1 MDEKEI
7 EKLMEQYKDIEVPEG
22 LFDLDE
28 VFKKGDIII
37 KRRKIIKYT
46 VRVAAVFIIAVIIAL
61 ILLLKPKNPNE
72 VVQQSEAP
80 TEIENV
86 SYQKE
91 IEAKNMSF
99 VWNQINHINKVYS
112 IKQTEILEYSSIIK
126 DNYIYPITKVKA
138 EVLNTFSGEE
148 LGEITFWIPGG
159 IWTVQELKNTQ
170 YYYDEKD
177 IENLNDNDN
186 IYVKY
191 YEQIK
196 IAKPEVEKIYFVTLK
211 EENGELYVETN
222 AKYGF
227 KEYNPDTNCILNA
240 NNEWELVN
248 IEEYLK

>member
-28 VFKKGDIII
+28 VFRKGDIII

-46 VRVAAVFIIAVIIAL
+46 VRVAAVFIIAIIIAL

-72 VVQQSEAP
+72 VVQQSEVP

-91 IEAKNMSF
+91 IFAKNNVVGFISK
-99 VWNQINHINKVYS
+99 NEKNKVYS
-112 IKQTEILEYSSIIK
+112 IKQTEILEYSCIIK
-126 DNYIYPITKVKA
+126 DEDTYPITKVKA
-138 EVLNTFSGEE
+138 EVLNTFSGDK

-191 YEQIK
+191 YE
-196 IAKPEVEKIYFVTLK
+196 
-211 EENGELYVETN
+211 
-222 AKYGF
+222 KY
-227 KEYNPDTNCILNA
+227 
-240 NNEWELVN
+240 
-248 IEEYLK
+248 

>member
-28 VFKKGDIII
+28 VFRKGDIII

-46 VRVAAVFIIAVIIAL
+46 VRVAAVFIIAVVIAL
-61 ILLLKPKNPNE
+61 ILLLKPKNPSE

-91 IEAKNMSF
+91 IFVKNKEKGYEGK
-99 VWNQINHINKVYS
+99 ILKNKVYS
-112 IKQTEILEYSSIIK
+112 IKQTEILEYSSITK
-126 DNYIYPITKVKA
+126 DNFTYPITKVKA
-138 EVLNTFSGEE
+138 EVLNTFSGDK

-159 IWTVQELKNTQ
+159 IWTVKELKSSDFIYNI
-170 YYYDEKD
+170 DELN
-177 IENLNDNDN
+177 NLNDNDN

-191 YEQIK
+191 YEQYK
-196 IAKPEVEKIYFVTLK
+196 IAKPEVGKIYLITLR
-211 EENGELYVETN
+211 EEDGELYVETN

>member
-7 EKLMEQYKDIEVPEG
+7 EKLMKQYKDIEVPEG

-91 IEAKNMSF
+91 IFAKN
-99 VWNQINHINKVYS
+99 NNRGYIKEIKNKVYS
-112 IKQTEILEYSSIIK
+112 IKQTEILEYSSITK
-126 DNYIYPITKVKA
+126 DEDTYPITKVKA

-159 IWTVQELKNTQ
+159 IWTVKELKSSDFIYNN
-170 YYYDEKD
+170 DELTELVDTDK
-177 IENLNDNDN
+177 
-186 IYVKY
+186 IYLKY
-191 YEQIK
+191 YENTK
-196 IAKPEVEKIYFVTLK
+196 IAKPEVGKVYLTTLK

-227 KEYNPDTNCILNA
+227 KEYNPGTNCILNA

>member
-28 VFKKGDIII
+28 VFRKGDIII

-46 VRVAAVFIIAVIIAL
+46 VRVAAVFIIAVVIAL

-72 VVQQSEAP
+72 VVQQSELP
-80 TEIENV
+80 INVGDITYEKIVNVENR
-86 SYQKE
+86 
-91 IEAKNMSF
+91 SF
-99 VWNQINHINKVYS
+99 VWVYEYLKDKVYS
-112 IKQTEILEYSSIIK
+112 IKQTEILEYSSITK
-126 DNYIYPITKVKA
+126 DEDTYPITKVKA
-138 EVLNTFSGEE
+138 EILNEFSGDK

-159 IWTVQELKNTQ
+159 IWTVKELKSSDFIYNN
-170 YYYDEKD
+170 DELSELVDTDK
-177 IENLNDNDN
+177 
-186 IYVKY
+186 IYLKY
-191 YEQIK
+191 YENIK
-196 IAKPEVEKIYFVTLK
+196 IAKPEVGKIYLTTLK

>member
-28 VFKKGDIII
+28 VFRKGDIII

-46 VRVAAVFIIAVIIAL
+46 VRVAAVFIIAVVIAL
-61 ILLLKPKNPNE
+61 ILLLKPKNPSE
-72 VVQQSEAP
+72 VVQQSETP

-91 IEAKNMSF
+91 IFAKNNVEGF
-99 VWNQINHINKVYS
+99 REHLKNKVYS
-112 IKQTEILEYSSIIK
+112 IKQTKILEYSSITK
-126 DNYIYPITKVKA
+126 DNYTYPITKVKA
-138 EVLNTFSGEE
+138 EVLNTFSGDK

-159 IWTVQELKNTQ
+159 IWTVKELKSSDFIYNI
-170 YYYDEKD
+170 DELN
-177 IENLNDNDN
+177 NLNDNDN

-196 IAKPEVEKIYFVTLK
+196 IAKPEVGKTYFVTLK

>member
-46 VRVAAVFIIAVIIAL
+46 VRVAAVFIIAVVIAL
-61 ILLLKPKNPNE
+61 ILLLKPKNPSE
-72 VVQQSEAP
+72 VVQQSEVP
-80 TEIENV
+80 VNGENIT
-86 SYQKE
+86 YEKE
-91 IEAKNMSF
+91 IDAENLAF
-99 VWNQINHINKVYS
+99 VCGEQYLKNKVYS
-112 IKQTEILEYSSIIK
+112 IKQTEILEYSSITK
-126 DNYIYPITKVKA
+126 DEDTYPITKVKA

-148 LGEITFWIPGG
+148 LEEITFWVQGG
-159 IWTVQELKNTQ
+159 IWTVKELKASDFIYNIDQ
-170 YYYDEKD
+170 
-177 IENLNDNDN
+177 LNDLKDNDN

-196 IAKPEVEKIYFVTLK
+196 LAKPEIGKIYLITLK

-222 AKYGF
+222 VKYGF

>member
-28 VFKKGDIII
+28 VFRKGDIII

>member
-28 VFKKGDIII
+28 VFRKGDIII

-61 ILLLKPKNPNE
+61 ILLLKPKNPSE

-80 TEIENV
+80 TKIENV
-86 SYQKE
+86 SYEKE
-91 IEAKNMSF
+91 IFAENKVRGF
-99 VWNQINHINKVYS
+99 IKYLKNKVYS
-112 IKQTEILEYSSIIK
+112 IKQTEILEYSSITK
-126 DNYIYPITKVKA
+126 DEDTYPITKVKA

-148 LGEITFWIPGG
+148 LEEITFWVQGG
-159 IWTVQELKNTQ
+159 LWTVKELKLSDFIYGTAEL
-170 YYYDEKD
+170 D
-177 IENLNDNDN
+177 NLNDNDN

-191 YEQIK
+191 YEKYK
-196 IAKPEVEKIYFVTLK
+196 IAKPEDGKTYFVTLK

>member
-61 ILLLKPKNPNE
+61 ILLLKPKNLNE

-91 IEAKNMSF
+91 IEVENYSF
-99 VWNQINHINKVYS
+99 VWGEQYIKNKVYS
-112 IKQTEILEYSSIIK
+112 IKQTEILEYSSITK
-126 DNYIYPITKVKA
+126 DNYTYPITKVKA
-138 EVLNTFSGEE
+138 EVLNTFSGDK

-159 IWTVQELKNTQ
+159 IWTVKELKSSDFIYNI
-170 YYYDEKD
+170 DELN
-177 IENLNDNDN
+177 NLNDNDN

-196 IAKPEVEKIYFVTLK
+196 IAKPEVGKIYLTTLK
-211 EENGELYVETN
+211 EENGELYVEAN

>member
-28 VFKKGDIII
+28 VFRKGDIII

-46 VRVAAVFIIAVIIAL
+46 VRVAAVFIIAVVIAL

-72 VVQQSEAP
+72 VVQQSEVP

-91 IEAKNMSF
+91 IDVENLAF
-99 VWNQINHINKVYS
+99 VCGEQYLKNKVYS
-112 IKQTEILEYSSIIK
+112 IKQTEILEYSSITK
-126 DNYIYPITKVKA
+126 DNYTYPITKVKA
-138 EVLNTFSGEE
+138 EILNAFSGEE
-148 LGEITFWIPGG
+148 IGEITFWIPGG

-170 YYYDEKD
+170 YYYDEKY
-177 IENLNDNDN
+177 IENLKDNDN
-186 IYVKY
+186 IHVKY
-191 YEQIK
+191 YEQYK
-196 IAKPEVEKIYFVTLK
+196 IAKPEVGKVYLTTLK

>member
-28 VFKKGDIII
+28 VFRKGDIII

-61 ILLLKPKNPNE
+61 ILLLKPKNPSE

-91 IEAKNMSF
+91 IFAKNNIIEF
-99 VWNQINHINKVYS
+99 VNQNYIKKVYS
-112 IKQTEILEYSSIIK
+112 IKQTEILEYSSITK
-126 DNYIYPITKVKA
+126 DEDTYPITKVKA
-138 EVLNTFSGEE
+138 KVLNTFSGEE

-159 IWTVQELKNTQ
+159 IWTVKELKSSDFIYNS
-170 YYYDEKD
+170 DELKD
-177 IENLNDNDN
+177 LKDNDN
-186 IYVKY
+186 IYIKY
-191 YEQIK
+191 YEQYK
-196 IAKPEVEKIYFVTLK
+196 LAKPEFGKTYLLTLR
-211 EENGELYVETN
+211 EENGEYYVETN
-222 AKYGF
+222 SNYGF

>member
-28 VFKKGDIII
+28 VFRKGDIII

-61 ILLLKPKNPNE
+61 ILLLKPKNPSE

-80 TEIENV
+80 KEIENV

-91 IEAKNMSF
+91 IFAKNNNMGN
-99 VWNQINHINKVYS
+99 VKHLKNKVYS
-112 IKQTEILEYSSIIK
+112 IKQTEILEYTSITK
-126 DNYIYPITKVKA
+126 DNYTYPITKVKA
-138 EVLNTFSGEE
+138 EILNTFSGEE

-159 IWTVQELKNTQ
+159 IWTVKELKSSVFIYNI
-170 YYYDEKD
+170 DELN
-177 IENLNDNDN
+177 NLKDNDN
-186 IYVKY
+186 VYVKY

-196 IAKPEVEKIYFVTLK
+196 IAKPEVGKIYLTTLK